1 MAKHDSDL
9 DRLLRTAASRPDEI
23 PAEAP
28 FGFATRVVALW
39 RSGEKQ
45 SHETRALTR
54 FLRRVAIM
62 ATAVTLAASVAT
74 YRQISQSEEL
84 DEPLSNDYAIAD
96 SAIQAEFFQ

>member
-1 MAKHDSDL
+1 MAKHDL
-9 DRLLRTAASRPDEI
+9 DRLLRAAVTHRDEI

-39 RSGEKQ
+39 RAGEKQ
-45 SHETRALTR
+45 SHEVRALTR
-54 FLRRVAIM
+54 FLRRIAIM
-62 ATAVTLAASVAT
+62 ALAVALVASAAT
-74 YRQISQSEEL
+74 YREITGSDDL